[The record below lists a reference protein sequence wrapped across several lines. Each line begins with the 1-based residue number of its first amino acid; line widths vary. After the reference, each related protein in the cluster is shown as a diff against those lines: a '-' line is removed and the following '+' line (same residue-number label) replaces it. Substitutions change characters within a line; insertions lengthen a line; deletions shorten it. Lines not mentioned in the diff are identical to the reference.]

1 MADKDLKRLG
11 RAELIDIIIELQKE
25 NTVLTNK
32 NKKLTQM
39 LNEKNI
45 IGDYNGRRTGT
56 QKKSQI

>member
-32 NKKLTQM
+32 NKKLTKM

-45 IGDYNGRRTGT
+45 IGDYNGRRTST